1 MFPVLVFESSHKTI
15 KKKLVTARKL
25 LQHIYNY
32 NWHPTW
38 ATTGQNTH
46 FKSIDMCY
54 KHTHVR
60 WRQLI
65 RVRQPSH
72 RQCPFCVSD
81 ICNCDKDDTDKNM
94 LRTDV
99 SSVWSSHTRHQR
111 NVPHEP
117 EAEKIAQK
125 EKLPSW
131 KNCEGAVSKSF
142 TEKGRNKIHDFMLQQ
157 QIKKNWTCSWAMWG
171 RAGCHSSQPSF
182 TWSPGEGEEAVAVSE
197 ETLSKSSSAKQRPKE
212 NTQQP
217 VNPAMQHLLKQLGPN
232 EVRLN
237 TGLGLFLSWYSK
249 NLGLVVD
256 PWRSS
261 ALTDWRSLTLD
272 LRWP

>member
-1 MFPVLVFESSHKTI
+1 MKYRPATIRVPSPTGGRRLFSGIYSLHRDTKSDQWEVNSACQRGWGRIWAFFFFTEFDLCSIKEPKFDTYAATISPPCWFLTIKIPTRLNHRSNERYLQEFSVKCFLFWFLNLFHKTI

-94 LRTDV
+94 LQTDV

-125 EKLPSW
+125 
-131 KNCEGAVSKSF
+131 
-142 TEKGRNKIHDFMLQQ
+142 
-157 QIKKNWTCSWAMWG
+157 KKTSLM
-171 RAGCHSSQPSF
+171 
-182 TWSPGEGEEAVAVSE
+182 EE
-197 ETLSKSSSAKQRPKE
+197 L
-212 NTQQP
+212 
-217 VNPAMQHLLKQLGPN
+217 
-232 EVRLN
+232 
-237 TGLGLFLSWYSK
+237 
-249 NLGLVVD
+249 
-256 PWRSS
+256 WRSCVKK
-261 ALTDWRSLTLD
+261 LYRE
-272 LRWP
+272 RKE